1 MSVQS
6 IESSP
11 SWITHL
17 GDARWVR
24 AHISTFCLGAVILV
38 GANLL
43 FGGDDFWSLT
53 AIGIWI
59 MLLIVHIVVVIIAR
73 LSLQLMADDEEEV
86 VLLPIKDAVI
96 IEPAA
101 APPSWETLT
110 TPEPWREEPKSP
122 VADETVSWSVATDVA
137 QVKRNPKEGIAE

>member
-11 SWITHL
+11 AWITHL

-24 AHISTFCLGAVILV
+24 AHISTFCIGAVVLV
-38 GANLL
+38 GFNLL
-43 FGGDDFWSLT
+43 IGGSDIWSLT

-96 IEPAA
+96 IEPAD
-101 APPSWETLT
+101 APPSWGI
-110 TPEPWREEPKSP
+110 PESDAPLEEAPKSP

-137 QVKRNPKEGIAE
+137 QVKRNPKEGTAE